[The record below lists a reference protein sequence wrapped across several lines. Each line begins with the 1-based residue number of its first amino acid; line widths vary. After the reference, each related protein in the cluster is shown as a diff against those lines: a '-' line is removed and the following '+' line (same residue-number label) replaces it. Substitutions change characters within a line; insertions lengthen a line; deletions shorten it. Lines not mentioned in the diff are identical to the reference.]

1 MDSRNGHRRYSCIPN
16 LPALAMKNVRYLFAI
31 FLTLFIAG
39 EIYSRLTVY
48 QPEWMT
54 NYLNDLLCMP
64 IVLGICLK
72 VVHWIKKD
80 RSIRISLF
88 SALSLATFYSLY
100 FELLLPRFTERYTA
114 DVLDVIL
121 YFTGALLFFF
131 MQEPASRD
139 SRRSKN

>member
-1 MDSRNGHRRYSCIPN
+1 
-16 LPALAMKNVRYLFAI
+16 MKKVSYLFVI

-39 EIYSRLTVY
+39 EIFSYLNIY
-48 QPEWMT
+48 QPRWIK

-72 VVHWIKKD
+72 VLHFIKKD

-88 SALSLATFYSLY
+88 SALSLAAFYSLY
-100 FELLLPRFTERYTA
+100 FEVILPRFMERYTA
-114 DVLDVIL
+114 DIFDTVL

-131 MQEPASRD
+131 MQESAPKGPAVH
-139 SRRSKN
+139 KK